1 MVEAKVIGT
10 HVTKSFGVNKLVWS
24 EERVKAQKLS
34 LNSYHN
40 EPHSHTNFTL
50 SRSLLG
56 FNEIVNT
63 VTNM

>member
-10 HVTKSFGVNKLVWS
+10 HVTKSFCVNKLVWS
-24 EERVKAQKLS
+24 KKRVKAQKLS

-40 EPHSHTNFTL
+40 EPHSHTNLTL
-50 SRSLLG
+50 SRLLLD
-56 FNEIVNT
+56 FSEIVNT